1 MGCNCLD
8 VALDGMERHYE
19 QIIEDQNAKIAR
31 LRQALRDAGLDL
43 RTIMLLE
50 TGTSGSESETVKT

>member
-1 MGCNCLD
+1 MGCNCQEAELER
-8 VALDGMERHYE
+8 MERHYE
-19 QIIEDQNAKIAR
+19 EIVCGLNVKIGR

-50 TGTSGSESETVKT
+50 TSGTQPETVKA

>member
-1 MGCNCLD
+1 MSCRCLD
-8 VALDGMERHYE
+8 NGLDRLERHYG
-19 QIIEDQNAKIAR
+19 QIVDGQNEKIAR

-50 TGTSGSESETVKT
+50 HGGTQPETAAA